1 MDFFHERDQQYRQQ
15 VPGDFHR
22 FLFHKLNPDDR
33 CSIVYGLNGTGKT
46 TLLLQLAEYHQ
57 QIEPDLSLFIS
68 ADDLWLHEQSLF
80 DIAENFYLNG
90 GRYLLVDDLHKYPEH
105 ERDISQ
111 ILEDLPELHVIGTSV
126 AELSFADSLKEEINS
141 FSLPPLSFREYL
153 EYRESIRIDPKK
165 LGEIVSFQK
174 EFSEGIT
181 GLFQPIPPFRRY
193 LAGGTLFPSENKNTS
208 IAGTQYGEQ
217 RVNELLETSL
227 PSIEGL
233 DYRSVTKIKRLLA
246 LIIHNGP
253 LKPNISDI
261 ARYLDVSR
269 DSVYS
274 WLSLLEH
281 TGLIFRIWQNRT
293 GNTLHRKPD
302 IILPSDPSMLQF
314 AGNSPQLHAVQMTF
328 LISQLQNAG
337 FECKIHK
344 SGAVYLNGMTIGV
357 GEKNDPVPEV
367 SDGSH
372 PLLAADNL
380 EVGTKDRI
388 PLWIFGLLY

>member
-1 MDFFHERDQQYRQQ
+1 MDFFQERDQQYRQQ
-15 VPGDFHR
+15 VPGDFRR
-22 FLFHKLNPDDR
+22 FLFSKLNPDDR

-90 GRYLLVDDLHKYPEH
+90 GRHLLIDDLHKYPEH
-105 ERDISQ
+105 ERDINR
-111 ILEDLPELHVIGTSV
+111 ILDRLPDLHTICSSIAKLPFTNARSKDIG
-126 AELSFADSLKEEINS
+126 S

-153 EYRESIRIDPKK
+153 EYREAIRIDPKK
-165 LGEIVSFQK
+165 LGEVVSFQK
-174 EFSEGIT
+174 EFSEGIS

-193 LAGGTLFPSENKNTS
+193 LAAGTLFPPDNKNALMT
-208 IAGTQYGEQ
+208 GTQYGER
-217 RVNELLETSL
+217 RVNDLLETSL

-233 DYRSVTKIKRLLA
+233 DYRSVTKIKQLLA
-246 LIIHNGP
+246 LILHNGP

-261 ARYLDVSR
+261 ARYINVSR

-281 TGLIFRIWQNRT
+281 TGLIFRIWRRRT
-293 GNTLHRKPD
+293 GNTQHRKPD

-314 AGNSPQLHAVQMTF
+314 AGNSPQPHAVQMTF

-357 GEKNDPVPEV
+357 GDKNDPLPEV
-367 SDGSH
+367 SVGSH